1 MRALPEQLP
10 AEPLSILRNW
20 LDGARADGTIP
31 NPDAMSLATVNS
43 AGKPTSRIVLCKELA
58 DPGYLVFYT
67 NYESVK
73 AQNIRDN
80 ARVAG
85 VFHWDHLN
93 RQARFEG
100 IAMRSP
106 DSESDTYFASRD
118 KESQIGAWTSS
129 QSQPVD
135 SRRALMSKHMNTAR
149 RLADLQEETG
159 RESIPRPPSWGGYRI
174 WLSAVELWVR
184 GEARLHDRG
193 RWERPLTLTDAG
205 CDAGEWNGV
214 RLQP

>member
-1 MRALPEQLP
+1 MLALPEELP
-10 AEPLSILRNW
+10 TEPLSILRNW
-20 LDGARADGTIP
+20 LEGARADASIP
-31 NPDAMSLATVNS
+31 NPDAMALATVDA
-43 AGKPTSRIVLCKELA
+43 AGQPANRVVLCKELA
-58 DPGYLVFYT
+58 EPGYIVFYT
-67 NYESVK
+67 NYESLK
-73 AQNIRDN
+73 ARNIEDN

-100 IAMRSP
+100 VAVRSP
-106 DSESDTYFASRD
+106 DSESDAYFDSRD

-129 QSQPVD
+129 QSSPVE

-149 RLADLQEETG
+149 RLADLQAETG

-193 RWERPLTLTDAG
+193 RWERPLTSADEGFIPGDWQVL
-205 CDAGEWNGV
+205 